1 MRMDAEGREVQRA
14 DYPRL
19 VEIQSANFVQLM
31 DGAVGTSALGLEIKK
46 AEMATKDLVTL
57 VGVSDLRSR
66 DLLAGVLLD
75 FVEDAKKTGKG
86 LQRLNAKINSG
97 IET

>member
-1 MRMDAEGREVQRA
+1 
-14 DYPRL
+14 
-19 VEIQSANFVQLM
+19 
-31 DGAVGTSALGLEIKK
+31 
-46 AEMATKDLVTL
+46 MATKDLVTL